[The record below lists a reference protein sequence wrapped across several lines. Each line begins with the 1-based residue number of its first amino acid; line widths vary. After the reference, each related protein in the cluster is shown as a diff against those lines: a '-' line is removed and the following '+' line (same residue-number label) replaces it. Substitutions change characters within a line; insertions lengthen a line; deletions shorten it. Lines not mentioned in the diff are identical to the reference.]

1 MPEVI
6 SIFYQNGHSKT
17 ARFPIIQQSLNNEEI
32 IMTKIT
38 KTELM
43 LFKSADSD
51 IELQGTL
58 YQGRPVFFAVELAK
72 ALGYSDPHQALKN
85 HCKSLIRIDSVETT
99 ELNLGFYPK
108 GIILAPESDLYRLI
122 LKSKLPSAERVQDW
136 VCEEV
141 LPELRQQ
148 GSYSMKTAH
157 RDEGS
162 GLPEYRKAR
171 AMQIQME
178 IAEKTFR
185 WATGLSDAARQAV
198 IAGLINPIA
207 GSEVIPLPVLEE
219 KSYTATEIGKMFN
232 ISANK
237 IGRIANDNNMKND
250 TYGKYY
256 LDKSRYSTKQ
266 VESFHYNEKALQKFN
281 DILVA
286 EQEAIASELV

>member
-1 MPEVI
+1 
-6 SIFYQNGHSKT
+6 
-17 ARFPIIQQSLNNEEI
+17 
-32 IMTKIT
+32 MTKIT
-38 KTELM
+38 KTQLM

-58 YQGRPVFFAVELAK
+58 YQGKPVFFAVELAK
-72 ALGYSDPHQALKN
+72 GLGYKNPHEALQDN
-85 HCKSLIRIDSVETT
+85 CKSLIKLNSSQAL
-99 ELNLGFYPK
+99 ELNLGFKPK

-141 LPELRQQ
+141 LPALRQQ
-148 GSYSMKTAH
+148 GSYSMKSAH

-178 IAEKTFR
+178 IAEKTFQ

-207 GSEVIPLPVLEE
+207 GREVIPLPVLEE
-219 KSYTATEIGKMFN
+219 KHYTATQIGKMFN
-232 ISANK
+232 VSANK
-237 IGRIANDNNMKND
+237 IGRIANDNNMK
-250 TYGKYY
+250 TKEFGQTY
-256 LDKSRYSTKQ
+256 LDKSPYSSKQ
-266 VESFHYNEKALQKFN
+266 VESFRYNDKAVKTFKAIFL
-281 DILVA
+281 A
-286 EQEAIASELV
+286 EEEASAESELV